1 MIRKRRRRFDLL
13 TLIILSFSLGLVLTW
28 NYLFPTEIHQNSVSA
43 KEEIRGV
50 WITNVNSGVLF
61 YPGQIPR
68 ALDQL
73 SQLNFNTVYP
83 VVWNRGKTFYNSAVA
98 RRVTGL
104 FQDPLLNL
112 MHLGNDV
119 LSDLI
124 RQGHQRNLRV
134 IPWFEYG
141 LMAPINSQLVKRHPD
156 WIALPQNYKFSGI
169 PSPAYLKDAILPN
182 APSSNKNAGRFGIK
196 NLWLN
201 PLHPQVQRFIE
212 DLVVETVIKYN
223 VDGVQFDD
231 HFGMP
236 IELGYDWFTL
246 KLYKQEHDGKLP
258 PNNPS
263 DPDWM
268 RWRADKITALMK
280 SIHDRIK
287 SIKPDCQ
294 ISLSPNP
301 HDYAYNESLQDWRSW
316 VEQGLVEELILQVY
330 RDSPKAFISELK
342 HLSVQKTRGKVPI
355 GIGILSGTM
364 GRSVEIKQI
373 EEQVKEVRRHN
384 FQGISFFYWET
395 LWTYFT
401 PNSPRERRKVFD
413 TLFAPPSS

>member
-169 PSPAYLKDAILPN
+169 P
-182 APSSNKNAGRFGIK
+182 
-196 NLWLN
+196 
-201 PLHPQVQRFIE
+201 
-212 DLVVETVIKYN
+212 
-223 VDGVQFDD
+223 
-231 HFGMP
+231 
-236 IELGYDWFTL
+236 
-246 KLYKQEHDGKLP
+246 
-258 PNNPS
+258 
-263 DPDWM
+263 
-268 RWRADKITALMK
+268 
-280 SIHDRIK
+280 
-287 SIKPDCQ
+287 
-294 ISLSPNP
+294 
-301 HDYAYNESLQDWRSW
+301 
-316 VEQGLVEELILQVY
+316 
-330 RDSPKAFISELK
+330 
-342 HLSVQKTRGKVPI
+342 
-355 GIGILSGTM
+355 
-364 GRSVEIKQI
+364 
-373 EEQVKEVRRHN
+373 
-384 FQGISFFYWET
+384 
-395 LWTYFT
+395 
-401 PNSPRERRKVFD
+401 
-413 TLFAPPSS
+413 